1 MMYQTIDKISTG
13 VLVILALIFIGVTN
27 ITAAPP
33 LRANG
38 KIAFSYNV
46 ANDTEIYVINSDGS
60 GLARLTNSD
69 DLGKYNPAWSP
80 DGSKIA
86 FLSRFGTYNYEL
98 KVINADG
105 SNQRT
110 LTTVNP
116 AYPSR
121 GIDLGLSWSPDGG
134 KIAFNSLWDIFTI
147 NIDGSN
153 LVNLTNNPV
162 EEGEPAWSPDGSKI
176 AFTKMIAFPSD
187 PGHYFAV
194 VHLMNP
200 DGSNVVPTENYGWH
214 ANKAH
219 WSPDG
224 QRFAYLFDDYQG
236 PGVGLLA
243 ISDGGILSEEYVWS
257 FDWSPDGRK
266 FVVARNGGLYLMS
279 ANGGTRTPLLMGAAL
294 QPDWQPLLRT
304 AADFDG
310 DSRADISVFR
320 PSDRT
325 WYLNRS
331 TQGFSATQFGLS
343 SDKITPADFD
353 GDGKTDVSV
362 YRDGTWYWLN
372 SSNGSFNAIQFGL
385 ENDIPVPADFT
396 GDGRSELGVYRG
408 GSWWT
413 LDLTNNQ
420 ANALQFGLASDKPV
434 VADYDGDGRADQA
447 IYRKGEWHLN
457 RSSQGYA
464 VVQFGLAGDKPVV
477 GDYDGDGKTDQGV
490 YRDGTWYVLQS
501 SQGYAE
507 FRWGIASDIPAPADY
522 DGDGKTD
529 PAVYRDGTW
538 YLRQS
543 TNGVSVQ
550 QFGLVNDK
558 PVPAAYLP

>member
-1 MMYQTIDKISTG
+1 M
-13 VLVILALIFIGVTN
+13 IFISAAN
-27 ITAAPP
+27 IKAAQPI
-33 LRANG
+33 RANG
-38 KIAFSYNV
+38 KIAFSYNF

-60 GLARLTNSD
+60 GLARLTNSA
-69 DLGKYNPAWSP
+69 DLGKYYPAWSP

-86 FLSRFGTYNYEL
+86 FLSLTGPNNYEL
-98 KVINADG
+98 KLMNADG
-105 SNQRT
+105 SNQTT

-116 AYPSR
+116 IYPSR

-134 KIAFNSLWDIFTI
+134 KIAFNSNWDIFTI

-176 AFTKMIAFPSD
+176 AFTKMITFPSD
-187 PGHYFAV
+187 PGHYMAV
-194 VHLMNP
+194 IHLMNP

-224 QRFAYLFDDYQG
+224 ERFAYLFDKYQG

-243 ISDGGILSEEYVWS
+243 ISDGGILSDEYVWS

-266 FVVARNGGLYLMS
+266 FVLATYIGNAGLYLMN
-279 ANGGTRTPLLMGAAL
+279 ANGGTPTPLVMGAAG

-325 WYLNRS
+325 WYLYQS
-331 TQGFSATQFGLS
+331 TAGFSATQFGLS
-343 SDKITPADFD
+343 TDRITPADYDAD
-353 GDGKTDVSV
+353 GRTDISV
-362 YRDGTWYWLN
+362 FRDGTWYWLN
-372 SSNGSFNAIQFGL
+372 SSNGNFNAVQFGL
-385 ENDIPVPADFT
+385 ADDIPVPADFT
-396 GDGRSELGVYRG
+396 GDGRAELAVYRSG
-408 GSWWT
+408 TWWT

-420 ANALQFGLASDKPV
+420 ANAVQFGLASDKPV
-434 VADYDGDGRADQA
+434 MADYDGDGRADQA
-447 IYRKGEWHLN
+447 VYRNGEWHLN
-457 RSSQGYA
+457 RSSQGYT
-464 VVQFGLAGDKPVV
+464 VVQFGLASDKPVI
-477 GDYDGDGKTDQGV
+477 GDYDGDGKTDQAV
-490 YRDGTWYVLQS
+490 YRDGTWYLLRS
-501 SQGYAE
+501 SQGFAA
-507 FRWGIASDIPAPADY
+507 FQFGLATDIPAAADY

-529 PAVYRDGTW
+529 AAVFRNGTW
-538 YLRQS
+538 WILQS
-543 TNGVSVQ
+543 TNGFSTQ
-550 QFGLVNDK
+550 QFGLTNDK